1 MALMTSMRERMH
13 VVLWALLALFLL
25 SMTVGGLVGGANIID
40 QLIGKT
46 NPQTTIAKINGEI
59 ISPSQFNNLVN
70 QQLANLKNNNQSVNE
85 FQINQARNRAWDN
98 MIQDILVTQ
107 EVQRLG
113 LKASN
118 EEVMYHLENQPPAFL
133 QQNPTFQTESKF
145 DLDKYLSALANPSG
159 DEWVPI
165 EQFMKNTYI
174 PNFKLQKLIDESIII
189 SEDEIMNEFQ
199 NKNLDYTLT
208 ALHVTSALISKED
221 SEPSQDEILKRYNQI
236 KSDEYKHSEL
246 RSLSY
251 VSWAKQPSSQD
262 SIDAKDLATELVEKA
277 KSNEEFA
284 SLANQYTMDPS
295 NQGTKGGDLGWFKK
309 GRMVKPFEEA
319 AFQASKNQIIGPVMS
334 RFGYHIIHVRDKRID
349 KNGDNEVLASHIL
362 IKIDISPSTL
372 SNLRRNATLFSY
384 DAQDNG
390 FDSAAKDYS
399 LSISKVEKLSVDDLV
414 IKSLGNLRSAV
425 RFAFNNKVNT
435 VSEILENDQYFVLC
449 VLDSII
455 PEGIKAINDV
465 ESQIIA
471 KIKNEKA
478 KIATLEETNKLL
490 IDISSGEKNLSDL
503 VKSQKGLDGVI
514 KETKKLSQGFSSIGR
529 SNYVTGAVSSAPI
542 GKIIGPV
549 ETNQGYAILQVHEK
563 SDFDST
569 AFIAQKDQIG
579 KNLFSKR
586 QSQFFQA
593 WISNLKDKA
602 EIIDNRNFYF

>member
-40 QLIGKT
+40 QLVGKT

-165 EQFMKNTYI
+165 EQCMKNNYI
-174 PNFKLQKLIDESIII
+174 QNFKLQKLIDESIII

-221 SEPSQDEILKRYNQI
+221 SEPSQDEILERYNQI

-471 KIKNEKA
+471 IIKNEKA

>member
-70 QQLANLKNNNQSVNE
+70 QQLANLNNNNQSVNE

>member
-372 SNLRRNATLFSY
+372 SNLRRDATLFSY

>member
-133 QQNPTFQTESKF
+133 QQNPTFQTEGKF

>member
-40 QLIGKT
+40 QLVGKT

-221 SEPSQDEILKRYNQI
+221 SEPSQDEILERYNQI

-471 KIKNEKA
+471 IIKNEKA

>member
-349 KNGDNEVLASHIL
+349 KNGDNEILASHIL

-529 SNYVTGAVSSAPI
+529 SNYVTGAVSSATI

-563 SDFDST
+563 TDFDST
-569 AFIAQKDQIG
+569 AFNAQKDQIA

-586 QSQFFQA
+586 QNQFFQA

-602 EIIDNRNFYF
+602 EIVDNRNFYF